1 CAMHYTGMA
10 AAEVVCTTPVTA
22 LPESDSLGMLT
33 ALPVLLVML
42 IVVISFL
49 IALVHMYA
57 RRFKT

>member
-1 CAMHYTGMA
+1 
-10 AAEVVCTTPVTA
+10 
-22 LPESDSLGMLT
+22 MLT
-33 ALPVLLVML
+33 ALPVLLVLL

>member
-1 CAMHYTGMA
+1 MA